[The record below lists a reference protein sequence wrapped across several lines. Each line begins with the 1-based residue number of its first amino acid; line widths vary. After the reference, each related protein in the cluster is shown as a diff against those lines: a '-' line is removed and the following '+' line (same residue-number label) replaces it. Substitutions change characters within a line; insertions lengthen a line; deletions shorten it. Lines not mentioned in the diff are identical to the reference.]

1 MFPHTLD
8 RNPEDNIAEYTGTDS
23 AEMARARLNRMDE
36 ETGLTVQWSGLH
48 FRTSE
53 SHPVMSDREMVSY
66 WIKEDRVE
74 DDFDKEL
81 EIMINRDKNSRSLSV
96 GQRKVN
102 LDV

>member
-1 MFPHTLD
+1 M
-8 RNPEDNIAEYTGTDS
+8 G
-23 AEMARARLNRMDE
+23 RLNRLDA
-36 ETGLTVQWSGLH
+36 ETGLNVQWSGLH
-48 FRTSE
+48 FRIAE
-53 SHPVMSDREMVSY
+53 SHPIMEDREMVSY

-81 EIMINRDKNSRSLSV
+81 EMLINRDKNNRSLSV